1 MSNTNSLV
9 TINNCKYELT
19 SPELAKAVNTIV
31 KAEAT
36 GKQSAWIIATA
47 YATIVEND
55 LFSEDF
61 ENAKEFAEVMG
72 VSQATITQY
81 KKAVEF
87 ITANEVFT
95 ANELTVGKAYML
107 SALKEQ
113 LNDFMAWCMSK
124 DILIESL
131 SDSGLKATIKEY
143 KKELEAI
150 DTESEEVT
158 EETTEETTEEESSLY
173 DELISYIDGMG
184 DDELAKVL
192 EFVKGMRS

>member
-1 MSNTNSLV
+1 MSKNTLV
-9 TINNCKYELT
+9 TINTCKYEVSNEEFATALQ
-19 SPELAKAVNTIV
+19 TIV
-31 KAEAT
+31 SAET
-36 GKQSAWIIATA
+36 MGKQSAWVIATA
-47 YATIVEND
+47 YANIMENN
-55 LFSEDF
+55 LFEDDF
-61 ENAKEFAEVMG
+61 ENAKEFAGVMG

-113 LNDFMAWCMSK
+113 LTDFMAWCMSR